1 MPSMSRREAL
11 KTSTVALG
19 GALALSSGI
28 LAGCDR
34 GEGGDRVH
42 KREVLGMLSAADED
56 LVESVAD
63 TLLPKTASS
72 PGAKE
77 AGAGA
82 AINLLISDCYEPPA
96 QKRLTEGLE
105 ALGARSSREYNKDFQ
120 ALPRE
125 QREAMLRAISAESK
139 QAAPDTHWFPLMRE
153 LALRSYFSSEVGMTK
168 ALRYIQVPGKWVGC
182 TPVTPG
188 QPAWG

>member
-34 GEGGDRVH
+34 DTGAAST
-42 KREVLGMLSAADED
+42 GMLSSRQQELA
-56 LVESVAD
+56 ESIAD
-63 TLLPKTASS
+63 TLLPKTAAS

-77 AGAGA
+77 AGAGP
-82 AINLLISDCYEPPA
+82 AINQLITDCYEPPA
-96 QKRLTEGLE
+96 QQRLVEGLE
-105 ALGARSSREYNKDFQ
+105 EFRRRCRQEFQREFSE
-120 ALPRE
+120 LPRKE
-125 QREAMLRAISAESK
+125 RENMLRVMSVEGR
-139 QAAPDTHWFPLMRE
+139 QVLPDTHWFPLMRE
-153 LALRSYFSSEVGMTK
+153 LALRSYFSSEIGMTK
-168 ALRYIQVPGKWVGC
+168 SLRYIQVPGKWVGC
-182 TPVTPG
+182 VPLTPG